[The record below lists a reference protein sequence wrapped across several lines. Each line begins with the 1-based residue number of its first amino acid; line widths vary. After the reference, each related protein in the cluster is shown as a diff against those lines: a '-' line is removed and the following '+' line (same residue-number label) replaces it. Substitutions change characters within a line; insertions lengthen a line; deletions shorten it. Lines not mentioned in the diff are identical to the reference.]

1 MATYTKTI
9 PDDVTPLL
17 LLVPD
22 AFIPK
27 LRIAF
32 TQMDEELATPAQT
45 KERMLQLIKDTIRYK
60 LQDVDVTEFR
70 TNRPTYNEILGE

>member
-22 AFIPK
+22 TFVPK
-27 LRIAF
+27 LQIAF

-45 KERMLQLIKDTIRYK
+45 KERMLRLIKDTIRYK

-70 TNRPTYNEILGE
+70 TNRPTYNEISGE

>member
-17 LLVPD
+17 LLVPNT
-22 AFIPK
+22 FVPK
-27 LRIAF
+27 LQIAF

-70 TNRPTYNEILGE
+70 TNRPTYNEISGE

>member
-17 LLVPD
+17 FLVPN
-22 AFIPK
+22 ALIPK
-27 LRIAF
+27 LQIAV

-45 KERMLQLIKDTIRYK
+45 KERMLARITSMVRYMLQDIDSAAFKANREQYDTI
-60 LQDVDVTEFR
+60 T
-70 TNRPTYNEILGE
+70 GE

>member
-22 AFIPK
+22 TFVPK
-27 LRIAF
+27 LQIAF

-45 KERMLQLIKDTIRYK
+45 KERVLQLIKDTIRYK
-60 LQDVDVTEFR
+60 LQDVDTTEFR
-70 TNRPTYNEILGE
+70 TNRPTYNEISGE

>member
-17 LLVPD
+17 LLVPST
-22 AFIPK
+22 FVPK
-27 LRIAF
+27 LQIAF

-45 KERMLQLIKDTIRYK
+45 KTRMLQLIKDTIRYK
-60 LQDVDVTEFR
+60 LQDVDTTEFR
-70 TNRPTYNEILGE
+70 TNRPTYNEISGE